1 MLFIATYRGS
11 RTRRSLTYRTRPA
24 NGGTKANAPKGT
36 EARGLFPPAERRR
49 AGVMVFEAES
59 GDDVAKL
66 ITYWREW
73 AFDVR
78 PALDEMAAWR
88 GQGMKV

>member
-1 MLFIATYRGS
+1 MLFIATYRGKPD
-11 RTRRSLTYRTRPA
+11 TPKLDVQD
-24 NGGTKANAPKGT
+24 KARKWWNEGECPKGLKLV
-36 EARGLFPPAERRR
+36 ACFRPLSAEEP
-49 AGVMVFEAES
+49 GVMVFEAES
-59 GDDVAKL
+59 ADDVAKL